1 MNGNF
6 EVDKSAYPY
15 AAAHRGNKVVIR
27 NTQTLEEPT
36 TVNVGT
42 QVGTAVALRLNAL
55 YWSRK
60 VDKLQDELDN
70 IEMVIRVTAK
80 GLYTD
85 RIITATL
92 YESIVGQLQPIEVQA
107 GA

>member
-15 AAAHRGNKVVIR
+15 SAAHRGNKVVIR
-27 NTQTLEEPT
+27 NTQTLEEVSP
-36 TVNVGT
+36 VNVGT
-42 QVGTAVALRLNAL
+42 QVGTAVALHLNAL

-60 VDKLQDELDN
+60 VDKLQYALDS
-70 IEMVIRVTAK
+70 IEAVIRATAK
-80 GLYTD
+80 GLYND

-92 YESIVGQLQPIEVQA
+92 YESIVTQLKPIEVQA
-107 GA
+107 DA